1 MTSPLT
7 STSAGTAPTGSTPSA
22 TSPTQPLG
30 QSAFLKLLMAQLS
43 NQDPLNPTSGT
54 EFVTQLAQFSMVE
67 QSQTQSTTLG
77 TISTQ
82 LTGLSNSDATQL
94 VGKSVTLSGSTLSWN
109 GSTATSSSVTLG
121 TAAQQVQ
128 VQITNSAGTVVRTM
142 QLGSEPAGPLS
153 VSWNGNTDSGQPAPS
168 GNYTMNVTAADASG
182 GPVAV
187 TQSVTGI
194 VTSVSFSQG
203 YPQVTLA
210 NGTVAPVSELV
221 SVGNVPTQP

>member
-94 VGKSVTLSGSTLSWN
+94 VGKSV
-109 GSTATSSSVTLG
+109 TSSSVTLG